1 VTALLEVRHLTKSFG
16 GVHALQNVSLS
27 IDEGAVVGLMGANG
41 AGKTTLF
48 GLVAGHLR
56 PSAGDIRYR
65 GESIVAL
72 RPDQIC
78 RRGISRTFQIVRP
91 FSGMTARDSV
101 AIAALFGADPAA
113 NRQAANE
120 RAERILDLIGLSAQ
134 ADALAEELTLS
145 GQKKL
150 EVARALATGCKLLLL
165 DEVLAGCTGAE
176 VAEMLDV
183 LQRVHRERGLTI
195 LIIEHVMRALMRFA
209 DRIAV
214 LHHGELIAEG
224 TPAEIAADPRVHD
237 AYLGAMQ

>member
-1 VTALLEVRHLTKSFG
+1 MTALLRVSNLTKSFG

-27 IDEGAVVGLMGANG
+27 IDEGAIVGLMGANG

-48 GLVAGHLR
+48 GLIAGHIR

-65 GESIVAL
+65 GESIATL

-101 AIAALFGADPAA
+101 AIAALFGADPAPT
-113 NRQAANE
+113 RQAANE

-134 ADALAEELTLS
+134 TDTLAEELTLS

-209 DRIAV
+209 DRIVV

-224 TPAEIAADPRVHD
+224 SPAEIAADPRVHD
-237 AYLGAMQ
+237 AYLGATQ

>member
-1 VTALLEVRHLTKSFG
+1 MTALLQISQLTKSFG
-16 GVHALQNVSLS
+16 GVHALEDVSLS
-27 IDEGAVVGLMGANG
+27 VEEGAIVGLMGANG

-65 GESIVAL
+65 GASIVAL

-78 RRGISRTFQIVRP
+78 RRGVCRTFQIVRP
-91 FSGMTARDSV
+91 FSGLSARDSV
-101 AIAALFGADPAA
+101 ATAALFGAEPAA
-113 NRQAANE
+113 NQRAANE
-120 RAERILDLIGLSAQ
+120 RAEQILDLIGLSAQ
-134 ADALAEELTLS
+134 ADMIAEELTLS
-145 GQKKL
+145 AQKKL
-150 EVARALATGCKLLLL
+150 EVARALATGCRLLLL

-183 LQRVHRERGLTI
+183 LRRIHRERALTI

-214 LHHGELIAEG
+214 LHHGQLIAEG
-224 TPAEIAADPRVHD
+224 APAEIAADRRVAE
-237 AYLGAMQ
+237 AYIGTVQ

>member
-1 VTALLEVRHLTKSFG
+1 VSALLEVRNLTKSFG

-56 PSAGDIRYR
+56 PSAGEIRYR
-65 GESIVAL
+65 GESIVGL

-101 AIAALFGADPAA
+101 AIAALFGADPAT
-113 NRQAANE
+113 NRHAANE
-120 RAERILDLIGLSAQ
+120 RAERLLDLIGLSAQ
-134 ADALAEELTLS
+134 ADTFAEELTLS

-150 EVARALATGCKLLLL
+150 EVARALATGCKVLLL

-209 DRIAV
+209 GRIAV

-224 TPAEIAADPRVHD
+224 TPAEVAADPRVHD
-237 AYLGAMQ
+237 AYLGATQ

>member
-1 VTALLEVRHLTKSFG
+1 MTALLRVSNLTKSFG

-27 IDEGAVVGLMGANG
+27 IDEGAIVGLMGANG

-48 GLVAGHLR
+48 GLIAGHIR

-65 GESIVAL
+65 GESIATL

-101 AIAALFGADPAA
+101 AIAALFGADPAPD
-113 NRQAANE
+113 RRAANE

-134 ADALAEELTLS
+134 ADTLAEELTLS

-209 DRIAV
+209 DRIVV

-224 TPAEIAADPRVHD
+224 SPAEIAADPRVHD
-237 AYLGAMQ
+237 AYLGATQ

>member
-1 VTALLEVRHLTKSFG
+1 MTALLRVSNLTKSFG

-27 IDEGAVVGLMGANG
+27 IDEGAIVGLMGANG

-48 GLVAGHLR
+48 GLIAGHIR

-65 GESIVAL
+65 GESIATL

-101 AIAALFGADPAA
+101 AIAALLGADPAP
-113 NRQAANE
+113 NRTAANE
-120 RAERILDLIGLSAQ
+120 RAERILDLIGLSTQ
-134 ADALAEELTLS
+134 ADTLAEELTLS

-209 DRIAV
+209 DRIVV

-224 TPAEIAADPRVHD
+224 SPAEIAADPRVHD
-237 AYLGAMQ
+237 AYLGATQ